1 MKKPLVL
8 VVVAL
13 AVVLAAWA
21 WWHSSRH
28 EDEGALVL
36 YGNVDIR
43 QISLAFDGSGRVSE
57 VRAEEGDAVRAGSV
71 LAVLD
76 TRTLALQAEQA
87 QAQLEARKQA
97 LLSLRNGARPQ
108 ELAQARSRLAA
119 ARAEALQAEQ
129 DLKRLQGIS
138 AQTQGRGVSAQDLDR
153 ARSALRVAQARA
165 AEQGEALH
173 LMELGPRTEEVAGAQ
188 AQVEAA
194 RAQLALQLHQIA
206 QGELKAPADAVVRSR
221 LLEPGDMATPQRPVF
236 ALALT
241 QPNPV
246 FALALTQPKWI
257 RVYVAEPDLGRIR
270 PGMEARV
277 FTDGRPGEAIAGK
290 VGYISS
296 VAEFTPKTVQ
306 TEQQRTSLVYE
317 ARVVVQDADDVL
329 RLGQPATVH
338 LIAGEAQ

>member
-57 VRAEEGDAVRAGSV
+57 VRAEEGDAVQTGSV

-87 QAQLEARKQA
+87 QALLEAREQA

-119 ARAEALQAEQ
+119 AQAEALQAEQ

-138 AQTQGRGVSAQDLDR
+138 AQTQGRGVSAQNLDQ
-153 ARSALRVAQARA
+153 ARSALRVAQARV

-194 RAQLALQLHQIA
+194 RAQLALLRHQIA

-221 LLEPGDMATPQRPVF
+221 LLEPGDMASPQRPVF
-236 ALALT
+236 ALALI
-241 QPNPV
+241 
-246 FALALTQPKWI
+246 QPKWI

-317 ARVVVQDADDVL
+317 ARVVVEDADNVL

-338 LIAGEAQ
+338 LMVGEAQ